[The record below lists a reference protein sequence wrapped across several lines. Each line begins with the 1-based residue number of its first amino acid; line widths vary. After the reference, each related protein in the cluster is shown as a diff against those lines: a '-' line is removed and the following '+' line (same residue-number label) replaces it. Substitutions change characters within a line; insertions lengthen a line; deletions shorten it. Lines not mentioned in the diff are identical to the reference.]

1 MKTINF
7 HIHYPT
13 RFGEE
18 LYVHVRTAQ
27 NDGSVKERRLK
38 MDHWQDDLWTCQT
51 QVPEKQQAVDYFF
64 TMGDGHDT
72 KRREWT
78 TIPHRLLTA
87 CADTKMFN
95 VYCRWQEMPED
106 SYRYSVAFTD
116 TLNHQQPHALPKTST
131 GRTVRLVVRAPQLLE
146 GQRLAVI
153 GNSEELGEWDTR
165 RAVPMTQQNYN
176 EWAVDLD
183 AKTLSGEDI
192 ELKFAIIREDRP
204 DFFLWEEG
212 LNREISVVDVHQG
225 ELVVYELDQAF
236 FALCNQ
242 CLAGTLIPVFS
253 LRSEGSFG
261 VGDFGDLRL
270 MADWVSQSGQRV
282 LQILPVN
289 DTTSTHSYSDSY
301 PYSCISIFALHPLYA
316 DLRQLP
322 PLRGKAR
329 RQRYEALQK
338 ELNALPQVDYER
350 VIRAKEE
357 YLHEV
362 FLQEGETMMRSDEF
376 KTFWQ
381 ESQQWL
387 VPYAQYCHLRDTL
400 GTSDF
405 NQWEGHTTWNEA
417 DRAEL
422 SRPNSEAYKE
432 VAYYYFVQ
440 FVLAGQLSA
449 AHAYAREKSVILKGD
464 IPIGVCR
471 NGCDVWMEPNYFNMN
486 GQAGAPPDDFAANGQ
501 NWGFP
506 TYNWP
511 AMLADGCRW
520 WVRRFRNM
528 ARYFDAYRIDHV
540 LGFFRI
546 WEIPIQCVG
555 GLLGQFS
562 PSLGLSAEEI
572 EGYGLVF
579 NEAHFTRPFIS
590 QWIIERLFGEQA
602 MQVAE
607 RFLQPL
613 HDDIYELRP
622 EFDTERKIE
631 AHFAGL
637 LTEPDRK
644 LKEGLMTLVS
654 NVLFVKDHTQ
664 PDLYHPRINAWQ
676 TTVYEAL
683 WDKDKQSF
691 DRLYHDYYYRRNN
704 NFWYNEA
711 MKKLPRLVEATRML
725 VCAEDLGM
733 VPECVQWVMDE
744 LRILSLEIQSM
755 PKDLHVPFGILER
768 NPYRSVCTLFP
779 PDMPTLRQWWD
790 EDETRT
796 QQYYNAS
803 MKREGTAP
811 HPLPA
816 WLARDIIQSQL
827 ESPSILCILSL
838 QDWFSIDE
846 RLRLPDANAERINIP
861 ADPHHYWRYRM
872 HVPIEHLIQNQAFT
886 LQVKELCSRRG

>member
-1 MKTINF
+1 MKTIHF

-13 RFGEE
+13 HFGEE
-18 LYVHVRTAQ
+18 LYIHTRAPQ
-27 NDGSVKERRLK
+27 SDGTLKERKFK
-38 MDHWQDDLWTCQT
+38 MECRQDGLWTCT
-51 QVPEKQQAVDYFF
+51 IQVPEKQQALDYFF
-64 TMGDGHDT
+64 SMGDGHDT
-72 KRREWT
+72 KRHEWT
-78 TIPHRLLTA
+78 TICHRLVT
-87 CADTKMFN
+87 DNPERKMLN
-95 VYCRWQEMPED
+95 VYCRWQEMPQD

-116 TLNHQQPHALPKTST
+116 TLNHQHPRPLPKST
-131 GRTVRLVVRAPQLLE
+131 MGRAVRLVVRAPQLVE

-153 GNSEELGEWDTR
+153 GDNETLGAWDPH

-183 AKTLSGEDI
+183 AKTLSGETI
-192 ELKFAIIREDRP
+192 ELKFAICRDDDP
-204 DFFLWEEG
+204 GFFLWEEG
-212 LNREISVVDVHQG
+212 LNRTVSVVDVHQG
-225 ELVVYELDQAF
+225 EMVVYELDQAF
-236 FALCNQ
+236 FALPDQ
-242 CLAGTLIPVFS
+242 RMAGTLIPVFS

-270 MADWVSQSGQRV
+270 MADWVSRSGQRV

-322 PLRGKAR
+322 PLRDKAR
-329 RQRYEALQK
+329 RRHYETLRQT
-338 ELNALPQVDYER
+338 LNALPQVDYEQ
-350 VIRAKEE
+350 VIRAKEA
-357 YLHEV
+357 YLREI
-362 FLQEGETMMRSDEF
+362 FAQEGETMMRSNDY
-376 KTFWQ
+376 KTFWN
-381 ESQQWL
+381 ESQSWL

-400 GTSDF
+400 GTTDF
-405 NQWEGHTTWNEA
+405 TQWTGHSRWNES
-417 DRAEL
+417 DREQL
-422 SRPNSEAYKE
+422 STPGTEAYAE

-440 FVLAGQLSA
+440 FVLSRQLA
-449 AHAYAREKSVILKGD
+449 DAHAHARRQSVVLKGD

-471 NGCDVWMEPNYFNMN
+471 NGCDVWMEPDYFNMN
-486 GQAGAPPDDFAANGQ
+486 GQAGAPPDDFSANGQ

-546 WEIPIQCVG
+546 WEIPIECVH

-562 PSLGLSAEEI
+562 PSLGLTAEEI
-572 EGYGLVF
+572 EGYGLTF
-579 NEAHFTRPFIS
+579 NEEHLTRPFIS
-590 QWIIERLFGEQA
+590 QWVVERLFGPLA
-602 MQVAE
+602 MQVTE

-613 HDDIYELRP
+613 HDDILQLKP

-631 AHFAGL
+631 AYFHAL
-637 LTEPDRK
+637 PEEPNKK
-644 LKEGLMTLVS
+644 LKQGLMTLVT
-654 NVLFVKDHTQ
+654 NVLFVKDHKQ
-664 PDLYHPRINAWQ
+664 QGLYHPRITAWQ

-683 WDKDKQSF
+683 WDKDKQAF
-691 DRLYHDYYYRRNN
+691 DRLYHDYYYQRNN

-733 VPECVQWVMDE
+733 VPECVAWVMNE

-755 PKDLHVPFGILER
+755 PKAPHVPFGLLDR
-768 NPYRSVCTLFP
+768 NPYRSVCTLFTH
-779 PDMPTLRQWWD
+779 DMPTLRQWWD

-796 QQYYNAS
+796 QHYYNAS
-803 MKREGTAP
+803 MRRDGTAP

-816 WLARDIIQSQL
+816 WLARDIIQNQL
-827 ESPSILCILSL
+827 ASPSMLCVLSL
-838 QDWFSIDE
+838 QDWMAIDE
-846 RLRLPDANAERINIP
+846 CLRLPDANAERINIP

-872 HVPIEHLIQNQAFT
+872 HTTIEHLIANHAFT
-886 LQVKELCSRRG
+886 LQVRELCNKRQ

>member
-471 NGCDVWMEPNYFNMN
+471 NGCDVWMEPNYFHMN

-555 GLLGQFS
+555 GL
-562 PSLGLSAEEI
+562 
-572 EGYGLVF
+572 
-579 NEAHFTRPFIS
+579 
-590 QWIIERLFGEQA
+590 
-602 MQVAE
+602 
-607 RFLQPL
+607 
-613 HDDIYELRP
+613 
-622 EFDTERKIE
+622 
-631 AHFAGL
+631 
-637 LTEPDRK
+637 
-644 LKEGLMTLVS
+644 
-654 NVLFVKDHTQ
+654 
-664 PDLYHPRINAWQ
+664 
-676 TTVYEAL
+676 
-683 WDKDKQSF
+683 
-691 DRLYHDYYYRRNN
+691 
-704 NFWYNEA
+704 
-711 MKKLPRLVEATRML
+711 
-725 VCAEDLGM
+725 
-733 VPECVQWVMDE
+733 
-744 LRILSLEIQSM
+744 
-755 PKDLHVPFGILER
+755 
-768 NPYRSVCTLFP
+768 
-779 PDMPTLRQWWD
+779 
-790 EDETRT
+790 
-796 QQYYNAS
+796 
-803 MKREGTAP
+803 
-811 HPLPA
+811 
-816 WLARDIIQSQL
+816 
-827 ESPSILCILSL
+827 
-838 QDWFSIDE
+838 
-846 RLRLPDANAERINIP
+846 
-861 ADPHHYWRYRM
+861 
-872 HVPIEHLIQNQAFT
+872 
-886 LQVKELCSRRG
+886 